1 MTLDTTLK
9 LAISIETASK
19 DAQSIGQDNFGQ
31 HAVDSKDNDFHRCGN
46 SHDPNS
52 CPFKEK
58 TLFYC
63 KNIGHAEK
71 MCRKKKI
78 MQKDKDEKENSSSI
92 KQLEA
97 EGEKVVADKGEG
109 EGLTG
114 EMYEM
119 YNIYQ
124 CEVRREKL
132 LYVNPK
138 IDDVDSKWRSILVQ
152 HLRVWE
158 IFEISKEV

>member
-1 MTLDTTLK
+1 M
-9 LAISIETASK
+9 
-19 DAQSIGQDNFGQ
+19 
-31 HAVDSKDNDFHRCGN
+31 
-46 SHDPNS
+46 
-52 CPFKEK
+52 
-58 TLFYC
+58 
-63 KNIGHAEK
+63 
-71 MCRKKKI
+71 
-78 MQKDKDEKENSSSI
+78 
-92 KQLEA
+92 
-97 EGEKVVADKGEG
+97 VADEGVG